1 MKSRDQAMADIT
13 GILLILC
20 VAVSCATV
28 PELKVHYLL
37 PITSDELKGK
47 SVFLAFMDD
56 REKKDIMGEGAK
68 QRFGSFAGNV
78 TLFLNKGTKGKG
90 IPLGLF
96 DVRSLFM
103 EVFNRRLESLGISV
117 VPEKEMA
124 QLDLVIILKE
134 FRLDLIN
141 KKWVARMAYEARL
154 ESSGKMLKNQIIRG
168 DAERL
173 RIVGNSQ
180 AETVM
185 SEIFTDIINRLDI
198 GSLFRYESTE

>member
-1 MKSRDQAMADIT
+1 MKSRDHAMVGIT
-13 GILLILC
+13 GIFLILC
-20 VAVSCATV
+20 LAVSCATV

-47 SVFLAFMDD
+47 SVFLAFRDD
-56 REKKDIMGEGAK
+56 REKKDIMSEGAK
-68 QRFGSFAGNV
+68 QRFGPFAGNV
-78 TLFLNKGTKGKG
+78 SLFLNKGTVGKG
-90 IPLGLF
+90 TSLGLF

-117 VPEKEMA
+117 VPEKKMT
-124 QLDLVIILKE
+124 QLDLAIILKE
-134 FRLDLIN
+134 FSLDLIN

-154 ESSGKMLKNQIIRG
+154 ESSGKLLKNQIISG
-168 DAERL
+168 EAERL
-173 RIVGNSQ
+173 RIMGNSQ